1 MLNDILLIGCAKKH
15 RTMEHTH
22 NEAPQAHSSAE
33 LVVQCNHILKQSAEL
48 SPRGLLLQQLS
59 KSGSS
64 EVSIFQD
71 RPATLAQL
79 ESATAQLAVAFPQM
93 PPEFWSL
100 LGKRIAEK
108 RISGKRLE
116 YAINQVIDNFTY
128 QRLTI
133 ADILGEKTDKKYRIY
148 SHNEVLNEMHRTG
161 GTMDDYAKVMIK
173 HYPKPCWVK
182 KFDKVL
188 YNIPDEL

>member
-1 MLNDILLIGCAKKH
+1 MNNEQD
-15 RTMEHTH
+15 RQHTH
-22 NEAPQAHSSAE
+22 ISAE
-33 LVVQCNHILKQSAEL
+33 LVAQCSHISKQSVEL
-48 SPRGLLLQQLS
+48 SPRGLLLHQLA

-71 RPATLAQL
+71 QPATLAQL

-93 PPEFWSL
+93 SPEFWSL
-100 LGKRIAEK
+100 LGKRIVER

-116 YAINQVIDNFTY
+116 YAVNQVIDNFTY

-133 ADILGEKTDKKYRIY
+133 ADILGDKTDKKYRIF
-148 SHNEVLNEMHRTG
+148 SHTEMADEVSRTG
-161 GTMDDYAKVMIK
+161 GTTSDFAPLRIEGCQKM
-173 HYPKPCWVK
+173 CWVRK
-182 KFDKVL
+182 IDKAL

>member
-1 MLNDILLIGCAKKH
+1 MPKNTLLLGYEKDH
-15 RTMEHTH
+15 RTMNNTQHT
-22 NEAPQAHSSAE
+22 HSSAE
-33 LVVQCNHILKQSAEL
+33 LVAQCSHISKQFVEL
-48 SPRGLLLQQLS
+48 SPKGLLLQQLA

-71 RPATLAQL
+71 QPATLAQL
-79 ESATAQLAVAFPQM
+79 DSATAQLAVAFPQM
-93 PPEFWSL
+93 SPEFWSL

-116 YAINQVIDNFTY
+116 YAVNQVIDNFTY

-133 ADILGEKTDKKYRIY
+133 ADILGEKTDKKYRIFSY
-148 SHNEVLNEMHRTG
+148 EDMLAEAHKIG
-161 GTMDDYAKVMIK
+161 GTTSDFDPLRISG
-173 HYPKPCWVK
+173 YPKPCWVRK
-182 KFDKVL
+182 IDKVL

>member
-1 MLNDILLIGCAKKH
+1 MNKAQH
-15 RTMEHTH
+15 AH
-22 NEAPQAHSSAE
+22 NGAE
-33 LVVQCNHILKQSAEL
+33 LVAQCSHILKQSVEL
-48 SPRGLLLQQLS
+48 SPRGLLLHQLA

-71 RPATLAQL
+71 RPATLGQIEAV
-79 ESATAQLAVAFPQM
+79 TTQLAVAFPQM
-93 PPEFWSL
+93 APEFWSL

-108 RISGKRLE
+108 QFSAARLE
-116 YAINQVIDNFTY
+116 YAVNQVIDNFTY

-133 ADILGEKTDKKYRIY
+133 ADILGEKTDRKYRIY
-148 SHNEVLNEMHRTG
+148 SHTEVLNEIHRTG
-161 GTMDDYAKVMIK
+161 GTMDDYAIVRIQN
-173 HYPKPCWVK
+173 YPKACWVK

>member
-1 MLNDILLIGCAKKH
+1 
-15 RTMEHTH
+15 MEHTH

-79 ESATAQLAVAFPQM
+79 ESVTAQLAVAFPQM
-93 PPEFWSL
+93 SPEFWSL

-108 RISGKRLE
+108 RISGQRLE
-116 YAINQVIDNFTY
+116 YAVNQVIDNFTY

-133 ADILGEKTDKKYRIY
+133 ADILGEKTDRKFR
-148 SHNEVLNEMHRTG
+148 VLTYGQMLAECSKVGCSTE
-161 GTMDDYAKVMIK
+161 DYAPIK
-173 HYPKPCWVK
+173 IGDAERPFWVLASEK
-182 KFDKVL
+182 AL
-188 YNIPDEL
+188 YQIPDQL